1 MHNTTVT
8 VEHFSPWGEGAGEGV
23 LDTNLKWERLED
35 FLQSKAFLMPSLA
48 SPFLHRPCTTSAW
61 LYLQGNSQGE
71 NHSILW
77 MIIIN
82 VIKFYKKITN
92 V

>member
-8 VEHFSPWGEGAGEGV
+8 VEHFTTWGEWAGEGV
-23 LDTNLKWERLED
+23 LDTNLKWERLGD
-35 FLQSKAFLMPSLA
+35 FLQSKAFLMPPLA
-48 SPFLHRPCTTSAW
+48 SPFLHRPCATSAW
-61 LYLQGNSQGE
+61 LYLQGNSRGE

-82 VIKFYKKITN
+82 LIKFHKKIAN
-92 V
+92 I

>member
-82 VIKFYKKITN
+82 VIKFYKTITN